1 MDTRA
6 ELISFGQM
14 VRQVREREGIDVTDL
29 AARTS
34 IAAQQIKAIEAGR
47 LDPTFD
53 AMNALADGLG
63 VRLSALIQK
72 D

>member
-6 ELISFGQM
+6 ELIRFGRM
-14 VRQVREREGIDVTDL
+14 IRQVREREGIDVTDL
-29 AARTS
+29 AARTG
-34 IAAQQIKAIEAGR
+34 IAAKQIKAIEAGR

-53 AMNALADGLG
+53 AMDALADGLG
-63 VRLSALIQK
+63 VWLSALIPK